1 MQVPSGADPAEVVD
15 RLVADALPGGRGLE
29 AWRCLLVAHATLM
42 RRLAAELE
50 GTTGVSLSE
59 FDVLAQLA
67 HAHGELRMTEL
78 SERAFSSRSGMTRR
92 IDRLVAQGLVRRVG
106 SASDARE
113 VVVSITDDGVARLQ
127 EVVPVHVRGVARLFV
142 GQLDDQELAALEQ
155 ALKKVIADCSF
166 G

>member
-1 MQVPSGADPAEVVD
+1 M
-15 RLVADALPGGRGLE
+15 VADGLPGGRGLE
-29 AWRCLLVAHATLM
+29 AWRSLLIAHATLM
-42 RRLAAELE
+42 RRLGAELVGE
-50 GTTGVSLSE
+50 TGLSLSE

-67 HAHGELRMTEL
+67 GAHGELRMTEL

-106 SASDARE
+106 SVSDARE
-113 VVVSITDDGVARLQ
+113 VVVSITDAGLARL
-127 EVVPVHVRGVARLFV
+127 EEAGLVHVRGVSRLFV
-142 GQLDDQELAALEQ
+142 EQLDDQELILLER

>member
-1 MQVPSGADPAEVVD
+1 MQVPSGTDPAEVLD
-15 RLVADALPGGRGLE
+15 RLVADGLPGGRGVE
-29 AWRCLLVAHATLM
+29 AWRSLLIAHATLM
-42 RRLAAELE
+42 RRLGAELE
-50 GTTGVSLSE
+50 AETGLSLSE

-67 HAHGELRMTEL
+67 GAHGALRMTEL

-113 VVVSITDDGVARLQ
+113 VVVSITDAGLARLQ
-127 EVVPVHVRGVARLFV
+127 EVAPVHVRGVARLFV
-142 GQLDDQELAALEQ
+142 DQLDDQELALLER